1 LPAMLRRLRTQDGQM
16 ASDYMG
22 TLFIVAAIVAAV
34 FASGI
39 AGQIAQRTKELICQI
54 GGWDCSAATQQALS
68 QCVVAEATDKLT
80 LNGSVNI
87 RLVKVKL
94 EGGVEYVRQKRADG
108 TVAVTLKLPLS
119 GGVGP
124 ALAKELGVG
133 SLDGTVKAGSVP
145 QVTFLL
151 ADDAA
156 ANTFAQQIKDSAIA
170 VAAGPII
177 SHFIHK
183 SVHIDV
189 PPIESV
195 AYEVNAG
202 VDLSYSIDGAGGY
215 GKGSLSGLNTLG
227 IKHNLTHGKPNSGD
241 TTVYYRYNGNA
252 GLEGG
257 SLIGPGFGG
266 ALAGDMTLAV
276 TLDSHG
282 KPKTLSLIGTGGY
295 SGKTQLKGSFKD
307 MAAALHGLDGVDIT
321 DSDTSGKK
329 AQFQIDLPLDAPD
342 VQSAAL
348 QFLQGVNPLTGN
360 VASRAEAGA
369 QLWNA
374 IQQNAKVELRTYDT
388 HSSSKG
394 VDIDAVVAGGGI
406 NYDTTGSDLT
416 GALDYVP
423 GVGFVPSQT
432 CHK

>member
-1 LPAMLRRLRTQDGQM
+1 MLRRLRAQDGQT
-16 ASDYMG
+16 ASDYLG
-22 TLFIVAAIVAAV
+22 TLLVVAAIVAAI
-34 FASGI
+34 FAAGLGGRI
-39 AGQIAQRTKELICQI
+39 AERTKELICRI

-94 EGGVEYVRQKRADG
+94 EGGVEYLRQKRADG

-124 ALAKELGVG
+124 ALARELGVG
-133 SLDGTVKAGSVP
+133 ELDGTAKAGSVP

-156 ANTFAQQIKDSAIA
+156 ANKFAEQIKDSAIA
-170 VAAGPII
+170 AAAGPII
-177 SHFIHK
+177 SHFIRK
-183 SVHIDV
+183 SIHIDV

-195 AYEVNAG
+195 AYELNAG
-202 VDLSYSIDGAGGY
+202 ADLSYSIDGLGGY
-215 GKGSLSGLNTLG
+215 GKGSLSALQTLG
-227 IKHNLTHGKPNSGD
+227 IKHNLTSGKPNSGD
-241 TTVYYRYNGNA
+241 TTVYYRYNGTA
-252 GLEGG
+252 GIDGG
-257 SLIGPGFGG
+257 LLIGAGFGG

-295 SGKTQLKGSFKD
+295 QGKVALRGRFADLAS
-307 MAAALHGLDGVDIT
+307 ALHGIDALDINAD
-321 DSDTSGKK
+321 DASGKK
-329 AQFQIDLPLDAPD
+329 AQFQVDLPLDDPD
-342 VQSAAL
+342 VQAAAIR
-348 QFLQGVNPLTGN
+348 FLQGIDPFTGSP
-360 VASRAEAGA
+360 ASRVAAA
-369 QLWNA
+369 ADLWHA
-374 IQQNAKVELRTYDT
+374 IQQHAKVEVRTYDT
-388 HSSSKG
+388 HSSTRG
-394 VDIDAVVAGGGI
+394 VNIDAVVAGGGI
-406 NYDTTGSDLT
+406 SYDTTGSDLT

-423 GVGFVPSQT
+423 GAGFQPSAT

>member
-1 LPAMLRRLRTQDGQM
+1 M

-39 AGQIAQRTKELICQI
+39 AGQIAQRTRELICQI
-54 GGWDCSAATQQALS
+54 GGWDCSAATQQALA

-215 GKGSLSGLNTLG
+215 GKGTLSGLNTLG

-241 TTVYYRYNGNA
+241 TTVYYRYNGTA

-276 TLDSHG
+276 TIGSDG
-282 KPKTLSLIGTGGY
+282 KLKTLSLIGTGSY
-295 SGKTQLKGSFKD
+295 QGKVALKGKFTD
-307 MAAALHGLDGVDIT
+307 LADALHGIDALDIT
-321 DSDTSGKK
+321 DNDASGKK
-329 AQFQIDLPLDAPD
+329 AQFQVDLPLGDPD
-342 VQSAAL
+342 VQAAAL
-348 QFLQGVNPLTGN
+348 RFLQGVNPLTGTP
-360 VASRAEAGA
+360 ASRVAAA
-369 QLWNA
+369 SDLWHA
-374 IQQNAKVELRTYDT
+374 IQQNAKVEVRTYDT
-388 HSSSKG
+388 HSSSQG

-406 NYDTTGSDLT
+406 AYDTTGSDLT

-423 GVGFVPSQT
+423 GVGFQPSAT
-432 CHK
+432 CHT

>member
-1 LPAMLRRLRTQDGQM
+1 MLRRLRAQDGQT

-22 TLFIVAAIVAAV
+22 TLFLVAAIVAAV
-34 FASGI
+34 VAGGVG
-39 AGQIAQRTKELICQI
+39 GQIAERTKELICKI
-54 GGWDCSAATQQALS
+54 GGFDCSAETKVALS
-68 QCVVAEATDKLT
+68 QCVVADATDKLT

-124 ALAKELGVG
+124 A
-133 SLDGTVKAGSVP
+133 P

-151 ADDAA
+151 SDDDA
-156 ANTFAQQIKDSAIA
+156 ANTFARQIKDSAIA

-189 PPIESV
+189 PPVESV

-202 VDLSYSIDGAGGY
+202 VDLSYTIDGAGGY
-215 GKGSLSGLNTLG
+215 GKGSLSGLHTLG
-227 IKHNLTHGKPNSGD
+227 VKHNLTSGKPNSGD
-241 TTVYYRYNGNA
+241 TTVYYRYNGTA

-266 ALAGDMTLAV
+266 ALAGDMTLAM

-295 SGKTQLKGSFKD
+295 SGRTQLKGSFQN
-307 MAAALHGLDGVDIT
+307 MAEALHGLDGLDIT
-321 DSDTSGKK
+321 DANASGKK
-329 AQFQIDLPLDAPD
+329 AQFQIDLPLDDPD
-342 VQSAAL
+342 VQSAAV
-348 QFLQGVNPLTGN
+348 QFLQGVNPFTGN
-360 VASRAEAGA
+360 VASRVDAGK

-374 IQQNAKVELRTYDT
+374 IRQNAKVELRTYDT
-388 HSSSKG
+388 HSSTKG
-394 VDIDAVVAGGGI
+394 VNIDAVVAGGGI

>member
-1 LPAMLRRLRTQDGQM
+1 MLRRLRSQTGQT

-22 TLFIVAAIVAAV
+22 ILLIVGTVIAAL
-34 FASGI
+34 FASPLG
-39 AGQIAQRTKELICQI
+39 AQIANRTKELICQI
-54 GGWDCSAATQQALS
+54 GGMDCSAERQQALS

-80 LNGSVNI
+80 VNGEVNV

-108 TVAVTLKLPLS
+108 TVAVTLKLPVT

-124 ALAKELGVG
+124 KLAKELGVG
-133 SLDGTVKAGSVP
+133 KLDATVKVGSTP

-156 ANTFAQQIKDSAIA
+156 ANKFAQQIKDSTIA
-170 VAAGPII
+170 AAAGPIV
-177 SHFIHK
+177 SRFIHK
-183 SVHIDV
+183 SIHIDI
-189 PPIESV
+189 PPVESV

-202 VDLSYSIDGAGGY
+202 VDASYTIDTPGGY
-215 GKGSLSGLNTLG
+215 GTGSLSLGSAIG
-227 IKHNLTHGKPNSGD
+227 IKKNVTHGKPNSGD
-241 TTVYYRYNGNA
+241 ITAYYRYNGKV
-252 GLEGG
+252 GLDGG
-257 SLIGPGFGG
+257 LLVGEGFGG

-276 TLDSHG
+276 TIGSNG

-295 SGKTQLKGSFKD
+295 EGKVALRGKFTDLAS
-307 MAAALHGLDGVDIT
+307 ALHGIDALDINANAG
-321 DSDTSGKK
+321 SGQK
-329 AQFQIDLPLDAPD
+329 AQFQIDLPLDNPA

-348 QFLQGVNPLTGN
+348 QFLQGVNPITGTP
-360 VASRAEAGA
+360 ASRAAAGS

-374 IQQNAKVELRTYDT
+374 IKDNAKVQVRTYDT
-388 HSSSKG
+388 NSSRTG
-394 VDIDAVVAGGGI
+394 VNIDAVVAGGGV

-416 GALDYVP
+416 SAQDYVP
-423 GVGFVPSQT
+423 GVGFVPSAT